1 MKKFAEIA
9 NFFLIFKNFSI
20 WSRNK
25 YSESEDQ
32 IMKRILTE
40 KECDQIITGEITLAA
55 VMAICAIA
63 IVAVVVYRMFMS
75 KEGSSSIPGGWKFS
89 WK

>member
-1 MKKFAEIA
+1 
-9 NFFLIFKNFSI
+9 
-20 WSRNK
+20 
-25 YSESEDQ
+25 
-32 IMKRILTE
+32 MKRLLTE
-40 KECDQIITGEITLAA
+40 EETKQIVTGEITLAA